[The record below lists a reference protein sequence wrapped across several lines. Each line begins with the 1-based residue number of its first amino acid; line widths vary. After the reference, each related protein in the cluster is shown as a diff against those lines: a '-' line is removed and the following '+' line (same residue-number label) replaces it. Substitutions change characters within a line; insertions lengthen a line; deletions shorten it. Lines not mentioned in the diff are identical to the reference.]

1 MSRGRTPEITINA
14 LQAEVERAMKTPD
27 RKSGASFVNIDT
39 RVLTWL
45 LDDARALK
53 LMETTDD

>member
-14 LQAEVERAMKTPD
+14 LQGEIERAMKTPD
-27 RKSGASFVNIDT
+27 RKTGASFVNIDT

>member
-1 MSRGRTPEITINA
+1 
-14 LQAEVERAMKTPD
+14 MKTPD